1 MKVKLLVGLLVG
13 MSSALVSCS
22 DQMDHHKWTNYDYN
36 YITAEFSNVDRFVTR
51 IYAHLDNGYNVYGSA
66 MDAAAC
72 DEAEYAKRGGATESF
87 FDGTWSPSK
96 SLSSLWSDGYEAI
109 SDANVYLM
117 DFSDA
122 HLKFPELEMDE
133 SYDKLMYKYEKSESE
148 VRLLRAYF
156 YFQLARQY
164 GDVPLVLKKLETSEV
179 NSLTRTPVQKVF
191 KFIEDECTALA
202 DSLPYDWAT
211 TTNMPSQD
219 PGRVNN
225 LFALALKGRTA
236 LYAASPLFNKENK
249 KDLWKTAAE
258 ANWNLIK
265 VAEANGAALGKYTD
279 LWSETNYSDCK
290 EVLFA
295 RRLGASY
302 AYESTNFPQGTEKGG
317 GGNCPS
323 QTLAEAYEVLEN
335 NGKSSRAFNW
345 AEDRDDP
352 CNPDKR
358 DPRFGMTF
366 VVNDE
371 TGWPNSN
378 KTPLE
383 MFEGGKNGEPL
394 VGATPTGY
402 YLKKLLNGSV
412 DFTAT
417 KPKTKLHNWVTFRL
431 GEFYL
436 NYAEAVFKYLGSADA
451 TSAEF
456 PMSAREA
463 VNKIRARKDVN
474 MPALPAGLSNDEF
487 WKRYE
492 NERMVE
498 LAFEGHRFYDLRRWK
513 EGDKLKTIVEL
524 KIKKV
529 GDSFQYERKV
539 INRQWDDKMYL
550 FPIPLSETIKN
561 KNLGQN
567 PGW

>member
-1 MKVKLLVGLLVG
+1 MRAKYIAGLLVG
-13 MSSALVSCS
+13 MASVLTSCS
-22 DQMDHHKWTNYDYN
+22 EQMDYHKWTNYDYN

-51 IYAHLDNGYNVYGSA
+51 IYGHLDNGYNVYGSA
-66 MDAAAC
+66 MEASAC
-72 DEAEYAKRGGATESF
+72 DEAEFAKQGGATESF

-96 SLSSLWSDGYEAI
+96 SLSSVWSDNYEAI
-109 SDANVYLM
+109 SDANVYLD
-117 DFSDA
+117 DFAGA

-179 NSLTRTPVQKVF
+179 NSLTRTPVQEVF

-236 LYAASPLFNKENK
+236 LYAASPLFNKDNNRE
-249 KDLWKTAAE
+249 LWKIAAE
-258 ANWNLIK
+258 ANWNLLK
-265 VAEANGAALGKYTD
+265 TAEANGAALGNYTD
-279 LWSETNYSDCK
+279 LWSETNYSDSK

-295 RRLGASY
+295 RRLGSSY

-323 QTLAEAYEVLEN
+323 QTLAEAYEVLED
-335 NGKSSRAFNW
+335 NGRSSRSFNW
-345 AEDRDDP
+345 EKDKDNP
-352 CNPDKR
+352 CNPSRR

-366 VVNDE
+366 AVNGE

-378 KTPLE
+378 KVPLE
-383 MFEGGKNGEPL
+383 MFEGGLNGEPL

-436 NYAEAVFKYLGSADA
+436 NYAEAVFRYLGSADA
-451 TSAEF
+451 TSSEF

-463 VNKIRARKDVN
+463 VNKIRSRKDVN
-474 MPALPAGLSNDEF
+474 MPPLPAGLSNDEF

-529 GDSFQYERKV
+529 NNGYQYERKV
-539 INRQWDDKMYL
+539 VDRQWNDKMYL

-561 KNLGQN
+561 PNLGQN